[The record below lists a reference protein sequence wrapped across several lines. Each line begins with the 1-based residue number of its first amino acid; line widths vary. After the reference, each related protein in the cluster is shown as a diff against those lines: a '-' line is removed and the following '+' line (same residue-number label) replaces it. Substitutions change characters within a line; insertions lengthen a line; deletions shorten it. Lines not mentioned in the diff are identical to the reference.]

1 MSSPLIL
8 LGIHFSSW
16 VPREQEQLYTRFWG
30 ECYVQLMNQSAIQ
43 QDACRGH
50 NRLEKCG
57 LWSQEDC
64 GARSKFISLS
74 VLICEVG
81 HHPLLQRVVL
91 RTKQEDHK
99 SALSVVPG
107 TLKSSTNLIIIIG
120 APTCSV
126 CSVSAQRRFSVRCE
140 AGP

>member
-1 MSSPLIL
+1 MGAKRTRAIVHQV
-8 LGIHFSSW
+8 LGGVLCSTNES
-16 VPREQEQLYTRFWG
+16 VRNTAGCLPR
-30 ECYVQLMNQSAIQ
+30 S
-43 QDACRGH
+43 H
-50 NRLEKCG
+50 NRLEKRG
-57 LWSQEDC
+57 LGSQEDC
-64 GARSKFISLS
+64 GARSKFLSLS